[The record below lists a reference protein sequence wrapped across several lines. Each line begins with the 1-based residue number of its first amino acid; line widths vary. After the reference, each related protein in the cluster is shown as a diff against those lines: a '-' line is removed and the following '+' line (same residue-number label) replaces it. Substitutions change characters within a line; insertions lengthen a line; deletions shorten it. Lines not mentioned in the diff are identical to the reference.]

1 MVPLETTPG
10 KDYPMQQHAMTPEAD
25 AREAGPPAAPP
36 AQAVSLGAARFDVL
50 RHPLI
55 DAALAEFRSETEAG
69 TRQFFDAT
77 LPLCDRMIDV
87 GAHVGLTALYAA
99 SLVGEVD
106 AFEPSPVN
114 AAFLQQ
120 NLALNPERRVRLH
133 RVGLSDREEEAT
145 LYAKAFGDSGS
156 SLFQDVERA
165 SVVQG
170 RPLAQVR
177 LRDARAA
184 LEELCVT
191 SRTLL
196 KIDIEGAEYRVVPA
210 IRALLAAVTPFL
222 HLSFHPFNLVV
233 RGEEYET
240 TLLRLARSCDL
251 AAALAAYP
259 HMYFHTQGRWL
270 RIDQPDRMDFLRH
283 YLLAPKPQ
291 PPLRTPQ
298 YGFVGAAGFSAVRL
312 PGLEA

>member
-1 MVPLETTPG
+1 
-10 KDYPMQQHAMTPEAD
+10 MQQHAMAMDTDLPD
-25 AREAGPPAAPP
+25 APP
-36 AQAVSLGAARFDVL
+36 ARAVSLGAARFTVL

-55 DAALAEFRSETEAG
+55 EAALAEFRSESEAG
-69 TRQFFDAT
+69 TRQFFEAA

-87 GAHVGLTALYAA
+87 GGHVGLTALYAA
-99 SLVGEVD
+99 NLVGEVH

-120 NLALNPERRVRLH
+120 NLALNPALRGRVRLH
-133 RVGLSDREEEAT
+133 GMGLSDREEEAT
-145 LYAKAFGDSGS
+145 LYAKGFGDSGS

-165 SVVQG
+165 AVVQG
-170 RPLAQVR
+170 RPAARVR

-184 LEELCVT
+184 LGEIGVT
-191 SRTLL
+191 PRTLL

-210 IRALLAAVTPFL
+210 IRDLLAAAGPFL

-240 TLLRLARSCDL
+240 ALLRLARSCDI
-251 AAALAAYP
+251 AAALAPYRY
-259 HMYFHTQGRWL
+259 MYFYSQGRWL

-291 PPLRTPQ
+291 PPLRSPQ
-298 YGFVGAAGFSAVRL
+298 YGFVDAAGFSEVPL
-312 PGLEA
+312 PALDA